1 MEGEEIC
8 WKDCKICE
16 ISSDDMRA
24 TLEDVIFLEEEHG
37 ELPMCTV
44 MWLFEGFGWIG
55 DSMSTVMGIRAKSFV
70 IEQNEI

>member
-24 TLEDVIFLEEEHG
+24 TLEDVIFFEEEHG
-37 ELPMCTV
+37 ELP

-55 DSMSTVMGIRAKSFV
+55 DSMEIRAKSFV
-70 IEQNEI
+70 IEQMKYNLSK